1 MTTFETLNKT
11 KASLIIIELNNS
23 QYSKCIKIKFDNKN
37 EYKISSYRADEITDK
52 STDNRIIIEHLK

>member
-37 EYKISSYRADEITDK
+37 EYNK
-52 STDNRIIIEHLK
+52 